1 MTITF
6 KHYTKKIRNK
16 TILDDINL
24 ELTTGKIYGLY
35 GENGSGKSMLLRAIS
50 GLIYPTSGSVEIND
64 KVITKDIDFPESLGL
79 MIENIKLQE
88 AFNAKLNLQILRDIK
103 KTATDADIDWALNAI
118 GLKADDSTKVK
129 DFSLGMNQKLAIA
142 QTIFEK
148 PEIILMDEP
157 TNALDFASIER
168 FRKLVLELKAP
179 NRIIIIASHNQ
190 DDLSVLSDTFLEMS
204 EGRLSHRSE
213 FVKRE

>member
-1 MTITF
+1 MTITV
-6 KHYTKKIRNK
+6 KHYSKKIRNK
-16 TILDDINL
+16 TILVDINL

-64 KVITKDIDFPESLGL
+64 KIITKDIDFPESLGL

-118 GLKADDSTKVK
+118 GLKADDPTKVK

-142 QTIFEK
+142 QT
-148 PEIILMDEP
+148 
-157 TNALDFASIER
+157 
-168 FRKLVLELKAP
+168 V
-179 NRIIIIASHNQ
+179 
-190 DDLSVLSDTFLEMS
+190 
-204 EGRLSHRSE
+204 
-213 FVKRE
+213 

>member
-64 KVITKDIDFPESLGL
+64 KIITAGFHL
-79 MIENIKLQE
+79 
-88 AFNAKLNLQILRDIK
+88 
-103 KTATDADIDWALNAI
+103 
-118 GLKADDSTKVK
+118 
-129 DFSLGMNQKLAIA
+129 
-142 QTIFEK
+142 
-148 PEIILMDEP
+148 
-157 TNALDFASIER
+157 
-168 FRKLVLELKAP
+168 
-179 NRIIIIASHNQ
+179 
-190 DDLSVLSDTFLEMS
+190 
-204 EGRLSHRSE
+204 
-213 FVKRE
+213 